1 MKRYCL
7 ICDLR
12 NDATAI
18 AEYDRYH
25 ENVWPEIKQSLKEAG
40 IESMQIY
47 RVENRLTMII
57 DVNADFSFERKAE
70 MDAAN
75 AKVQEW
81 ETIMGTFQQ
90 QIPFAQ
96 PGVKWVVME
105 KIFQS

>member
-25 ENVWPEIKQSLKEAG
+25 ENVWPEVKQSLKEAG

-57 DVNADFSFERKAE
+57 DVDDNFSFERKAE

-90 QIPFAQ
+90 QIPFAK